1 MAVCGEAGSHR
12 SAGCAAQAESPA
24 FRLGSASNVGALRVS
39 PSPDRRRLAEWKPC
53 AGLRAKIQVRPSL
66 QFAWSAVNH
75 KLNYKSPTEVPRK
88 LQRRMFQLSAL
99 PGDGAGIEDALTLL
113 IMADQRVAKD
123 IYGKVYSGD
132 WAEFSTKSDAWHTRK
147 RWHRART

>member
-1 MAVCGEAGSHR
+1 M
-12 SAGCAAQAESPA
+12 
-24 FRLGSASNVGALRVS
+24 S

-132 WAEFSTKSDAWHTRK
+132 WADFAAKTEAWHNRK
-147 RWHRART
+147 RRRRSVS